1 MGITWG
7 PSGLDYIVGAGTSSA
22 LPPYLGSESWEA
34 GDTRRIATFRMEGGE
49 GFSSYKVIME
59 GVEYDADLVPL
70 GSTIWRLDFRY
81 TDYPAWAGYA
91 EGTWVEVDAKVV
103 GSVSTYLASDFY
115 GAASLLMVGKADT
128 PDPADS
134 ETDVP
139 LDTSTLTFA
148 CPNYDE
154 TLGQPFHGT
163 LWKDGVQQGFGS
175 YLTGLSYD
183 ISAYSPLTDGS
194 VYTWRIDTR
203 VGTGSTGP
211 VGDVWTFTAG
221 EAPDPPDKATNP
233 SPANTAT
240 GVSLNQATLTWTQ
253 GVGADTEEVFFGP
266 SGSMV
271 SVQDGIGT
279 TFDLSDYIPFP
290 YGTVYQW
297 RIDSTNDDGTT
308 TGDTWSFTTI
318 TLSPPVITEGSYQ
331 VIKRLCACA
340 ENRFWYEDI

>member
-1 MGITWG
+1 MSITWG
-7 PSGLDYIVGAGTSSA
+7 PSGLHYIVGSTAGDSGT
-22 LPPYLGSESWEA
+22 PPYIQDTQWEA
-34 GDTRRIATFRMEGGE
+34 GDTIRFATFQMGGGE
-49 GFSSYKVIME
+49 TISSYKVIME
-59 GVEYDADLVPL
+59 GVEYDANLVSL
-70 GSTIWRLDFRY
+70 GSSIWRLDFQY

-91 EGTWVEVDAKVV
+91 EGTWVDVDAKVV

-115 GAASLLMVGKADT
+115 GANSFLMVGKADT
-128 PDPADS
+128 PNPADS

-154 TLGQPFHGT
+154 NIAQPFYGR
-163 LWKDGVQQGFGS
+163 LWKDDVYQKGA
-175 YLTGLSYD
+175 YLTGLSFD
-183 ISAYSPLTDGS
+183 ISSENPLEDGA
-194 VYTWRIDTR
+194 VYTWRVDTR
-203 VGTGSTGP
+203 SDTGSGIT
-211 VGDVWTFTAG
+211 GDVWTFTAG

-233 SPANTAT
+233 SPTNSSTTVTLDHAE
-240 GVSLNQATLTWTQ
+240 LTWTQ

-290 YGTVYQW
+290 YGTAYQW